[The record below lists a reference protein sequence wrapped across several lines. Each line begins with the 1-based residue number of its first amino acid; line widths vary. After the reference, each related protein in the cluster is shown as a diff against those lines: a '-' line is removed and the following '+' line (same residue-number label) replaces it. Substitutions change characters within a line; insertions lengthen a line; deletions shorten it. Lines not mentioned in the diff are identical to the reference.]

1 MAIRRLRAVLGS
13 RKSTPIGKTA
23 KLTVSENAEMQRLLP
38 ESAREASDRV
48 QLLRERFSKETSKAD
63 VLEKKIR
70 QRSKNLDVLL
80 GRKHHSP
87 RQLNEIKHLESRIR
101 GYRARLKLVR
111 VWVKILKRKWLE
123 AGQEY
128 YREIGMAGK
137 D

>member
-1 MAIRRLRAVLGS
+1 MAIRRLSAILRG
-13 RKSTPIGKTA
+13 RKSVPIGKTA
-23 KLTVSENAEMQRLLP
+23 KLTVSEKAEMQMPLP
-38 ESAREASDRV
+38 ESAKKAFDRM

-70 QRSKNLDVLL
+70 QRSKNLEVLL
-80 GRKHHSP
+80 GRKHHST
-87 RQLNEIKHLESRIR
+87 RQLNEIKSLKSRIS

-128 YREIGMAGK
+128 YREIGLK
-137 D
+137 E